1 MEYKEIGM
9 ANEAF
14 AKLTAGKRGNRIQ
27 YLLKGVEKLDNAFK
41 TAALTAEARA
51 EAKAKRIA
59 IGRVKGEAK
68 VIKALYSSGMDID
81 KIAEMFDLD
90 REYVVNL
97 QQSS

>member
-1 MEYKEIGM
+1 M

-14 AKLTAGKRGNRIQ
+14 VELTAGETGIRIHN
-27 YLLKGVEKLDNAFK
+27 LLKVVRDADNDYRK
-41 TAALTAEARA
+41 AALEAEARA

-59 IGRVKGEAK
+59 IGRVKGEAMM
-68 VIKALYSSGMDID
+68 IKALYSSGMDID
-81 KIAEMFDLD
+81 TITEFAKLD